1 MKTKGILFLSGLL
14 IVCVVSIGAKIFYE
28 SRITLEMNQRNQLI
42 AICEEAGY
50 DITRENLTLL
60 RDSYFSPYLT
70 WQWQV
75 RFPDEPDLCYVFQ
88 QQKSG
93 KYVLV
98 DLLGTGTPQ
107 KDFTPSSGYGGALF
121 EGAASQ

>member
-1 MKTKGILFLSGLL
+1 MKTRGILFLFSLL

-42 AICEEAGY
+42 YVCEEAGY
-50 DITRENLTLL
+50 DITRENLTLR
-60 RDSYFSPYLT
+60 RDSYFSPHLT

-88 QQKSG
+88 QQESG

-98 DLLGTGTPQ
+98 DLLGTGMPQ
-107 KDFTPSSGYGGALF
+107 KDFNPSSGYEGALF
-121 EGAASQ
+121 KGAAS